1 MSAGKARATLHSL
14 LDRIE
19 RLSEAERQRTVS
31 ARLPMNFAD
40 ADARADFE
48 AVLRDAATMQA
59 VTLVPG
65 RGELAHLWAR
75 VQLADSAALYRF
87 LERTPAHEAANRAAD
102 ALHRHCPEPGRVA
115 AVREEIAAYWRA
127 GRSWMGLGRDELDG
141 ALAFLRAL
149 DAVLAGDFGGRDM
162 RTVARQRTGDSKAI
176 ERQMGRIA
184 RWLRLQDMVDPT
196 TSDPEALAA
205 LGLEKQPQDIK
216 LAGPVTVAGAALP
229 DLPHIGLPPDA
240 AAALHPGRARR
251 VVTIEN
257 LTSFNRYA
265 REARRDDE
273 IAVYTGGFPA
283 HAVGRAIAALAQ
295 AGCTVWHWG
304 DIDAAGLRI
313 ALTVARHAGQ
323 PPRPWRMTPALA
335 RAYGTA
341 CTPREVGHLPAG
353 LPADVRRLAAFLE
366 SPGAHTLE
374 QEALDPVSPGAA
386 RADEPVMDG
395 FG

>member
-1 MSAGKARATLHSL
+1 MSAAKARATLHSL

-19 RLSEAERQRTVS
+19 RLSEAERQRMVS
-31 ARLPMNFAD
+31 ARLSMNFAD

-87 LERTPAHEAANRAAD
+87 LARTPAGEAADRAGD
-102 ALHRHCPEPGRVA
+102 ALHQRCPQLRNVA
-115 AVREEIAAYWRA
+115 GVRDEIAAYWRA
-127 GRSWMGLGRDELDG
+127 GRSWMGLGRHEVDG
-141 ALAFLRAL
+141 AIAFLRAL

-184 RWLRLQDMVDPT
+184 RWLRQQGMVDPT

-205 LGLEKQPQDIK
+205 LGLEKQPQDVK
-216 LAGPVTVAGAALP
+216 LAGPVTVYGRLLP
-229 DLPHIGLPPDA
+229 ELPHIGLPPDA

-265 REARRDDE
+265 REARGDDE
-273 IAVYTGGFPA
+273 IAVYTGGFPS
-283 HAVGRAIAALAQ
+283 HAVGRAIAVLAQ
-295 AGCTVWHWG
+295 AGCDIWHWG

-335 RAYGTA
+335 RTHGTP
-341 CTPREVGHLPAG
+341 CPPQTVGHLPDG
-353 LPADVRRLAAFLE
+353 LPEEVRRLAVFLE

-374 QEALDPVSPGAA
+374 QEALDPVSPGAVP
-386 RADEPVMDG
+386 ADEERG
-395 FG
+395 